1 MVPAFFCRES
11 CRNFSGFMSLYVFG
25 VLLRRGGSRSAAGE
39 RSAEPDCDDKHITFM
54 DISKTMKYYVCHNRL
69 L

>member
-1 MVPAFFCRES
+1 
-11 CRNFSGFMSLYVFG
+11 MSLYVSG
-25 VLLRRGGSRSAAGE
+25 VLLRRGGNRPAAGE
-39 RSAEPDCDDKHITFM
+39 RPAEPDCDDKHITFM